1 MLKRLISTVCCF
13 SCLDLVTADV
23 NSSFVQDYERL
34 MADLLKRPALVHRM
48 PADLFVSN
56 TEPVDISVTLYLAEV
71 VQVDQVEQLVT
82 IACLLYIG
90 WTHKGLA
97 WDVDNYSTQAVLLDT
112 EHMWLPQIGVW
123 VGYKESMAID
133 FPVSLLVN
141 ASGFVSCKVVG
152 YVTFRCKIDV
162 QKYPFDTQSCNFG
175 IYYFEDGVQKVP
187 FKMHLN
193 GLSDLQEN
201 VVNNDPYS
209 VKGEWTLVNFTVAYI
224 SLESGDQIPYFVLTM
239 RRQRLYYVI
248 VVIFPL
254 VLTSVMIPLVFL
266 IPEKSGEQ
274 MSYMATIFTSTAIFL
289 SYISNVM
296 PKSLSSTPFLAILL
310 TEVLIEGFCATLAI
324 LWVVRR
330 NAYMKKTQRHC
341 QTLEGQVTLAPSDEL
356 NVKGQSQVSPA
367 STSPLRQH
375 REVQSRDI
383 GQYIFVLRCQLDFCL
398 FFLLLSAQIVF
409 LVCLLFATDWLRNQ
423 LVLDSEEQ
431 RNRDSEEQRHR
442 GTETQ
447 RNRDTEEQRLGGTE
461 VQRLG
466 GTETQ
471 RPAHGYSDSN
481 ITAYGRLRNDI
492 LSRDAVVHRV
502 PPNIADPTRAVNM
515 TYNLVLFDVMDIDQV
530 RQLMTVCLYLR
541 VEWTQLYLAWEPSLY
556 NNITKVNIET
566 RSLWTPYLMIV
577 VGFGERLSLE
587 YPEWAYVIS
596 KGSVLFHFETFVTF
610 RCSIDFRKYPFDT
623 QTCKMGI
630 IAITEL
636 TDPINIRYNV
646 KEKEFDPTP
655 YVTNGEW
662 RLISYQWKISNDTND
677 LSFPMY
683 SIKVQRRPE
692 YYVITIV
699 APLILASVMMS
710 FVFLIPPGSGEKISF
725 FVTLF
730 TSLTIF
736 LSFVG
741 NVMPRNLSSA
751 PYLILLLIGVY
762 TQGLLANLATLFV
775 VNTYHKEKKQTN
787 RCECR
792 SSRKRGKVAPLETVV
807 EKENL
812 SQDLHAELENT
823 TMKSKLA
830 PNRFCL
836 TSNQWDKLFFVL
848 FTSVEVVLLGALFG
862 ATDWLSDAPTLG
874 L

>member
-1 MLKRLISTVCCF
+1 
-13 SCLDLVTADV
+13 
-23 NSSFVQDYERL
+23 
-34 MADLLKRPALVHRM
+34 M

-97 WDVDNYSTQAVLLDT
+97 WDVDDYSTQAVLLDT

-123 VGYKESMAID
+123 VGYKESMVID

-201 VVNNDPYS
+201 VVKNDPYS

-341 QTLEGQVTLAPSDEL
+341 QTSESQMTLAPSDEL
-356 NVKGQSQVSPA
+356 NVNGESQVGPA
-367 STSPLRQH
+367 SISPLRQH

-383 GQYIFVLRCQLDFCL
+383 GQHRG
-398 FFLLLSAQIVF
+398 
-409 LVCLLFATDWLRNQ
+409 T
-423 LVLDSEEQ
+423 ETQ
-431 RNRDSEEQRHR
+431 RNRDSEAQRQRNRDSEALRHRGTETQRNRDTEEQRYRGTEIQRNRDSEVLRHRGTEEQRHR

-447 RNRDTEEQRLGGTE
+447 RNRDTEEK
-461 VQRLG
+461 RLG

-471 RPAHGYSDSN
+471 RNRDSEAQRHRG
-481 ITAYGRLRNDI
+481 TETQRYRDTETQRYRDSETQRYRDSETQRYRGRVKVYIAKDTWEET
-492 LSRDAVVHRV
+492 LS
-502 PPNIADPTRAVNM
+502 
-515 TYNLVLFDVMDIDQV
+515 
-530 RQLMTVCLYLR
+530 
-541 VEWTQLYLAWEPSLY
+541 S
-556 NNITKVNIET
+556 
-566 RSLWTPYLMIV
+566 
-577 VGFGERLSLE
+577 
-587 YPEWAYVIS
+587 
-596 KGSVLFHFETFVTF
+596 
-610 RCSIDFRKYPFDT
+610 
-623 QTCKMGI
+623 
-630 IAITEL
+630 
-636 TDPINIRYNV
+636 
-646 KEKEFDPTP
+646 
-655 YVTNGEW
+655 
-662 RLISYQWKISNDTND
+662 
-677 LSFPMY
+677 
-683 SIKVQRRPE
+683 
-692 YYVITIV
+692 
-699 APLILASVMMS
+699 
-710 FVFLIPPGSGEKISF
+710 
-725 FVTLF
+725 
-730 TSLTIF
+730 IF
-736 LSFVG
+736 L
-741 NVMPRNLSSA
+741 NN
-751 PYLILLLIGVY
+751 
-762 TQGLLANLATLFV
+762 
-775 VNTYHKEKKQTN
+775 
-787 RCECR
+787 
-792 SSRKRGKVAPLETVV
+792 
-807 EKENL
+807 
-812 SQDLHAELENT
+812 
-823 TMKSKLA
+823 
-830 PNRFCL
+830 
-836 TSNQWDKLFFVL
+836 
-848 FTSVEVVLLGALFG
+848 
-862 ATDWLSDAPTLG
+862 
-874 L
+874 

>member
-1 MLKRLISTVCCF
+1 MTSKSAMLMRLISTVCCF
-13 SCLDLVTADV
+13 SCLGLVTADV

-123 VGYKESMAID
+123 VGYKESMVID

-201 VVNNDPYS
+201 VVKNDPYS

-330 NAYMKKTQRHC
+330 NAYMKKRHC
-341 QTLEGQVTLAPSDEL
+341 QTSEGQVTLAPSDEL

-409 LVCLLFATDWLRNQ
+409 LVCLLFATDWLR
-423 LVLDSEEQ
+423 S
-431 RNRDSEEQRHR
+431 
-442 GTETQ
+442 
-447 RNRDTEEQRLGGTE
+447 
-461 VQRLG
+461 
-466 GTETQ
+466 
-471 RPAHGYSDSN
+471 
-481 ITAYGRLRNDI
+481 
-492 LSRDAVVHRV
+492 
-502 PPNIADPTRAVNM
+502 
-515 TYNLVLFDVMDIDQV
+515 
-530 RQLMTVCLYLR
+530 
-541 VEWTQLYLAWEPSLY
+541 
-556 NNITKVNIET
+556 
-566 RSLWTPYLMIV
+566 
-577 VGFGERLSLE
+577 
-587 YPEWAYVIS
+587 
-596 KGSVLFHFETFVTF
+596 
-610 RCSIDFRKYPFDT
+610 
-623 QTCKMGI
+623 
-630 IAITEL
+630 
-636 TDPINIRYNV
+636 
-646 KEKEFDPTP
+646 
-655 YVTNGEW
+655 
-662 RLISYQWKISNDTND
+662 
-677 LSFPMY
+677 
-683 SIKVQRRPE
+683 
-692 YYVITIV
+692 
-699 APLILASVMMS
+699 
-710 FVFLIPPGSGEKISF
+710 
-725 FVTLF
+725 
-730 TSLTIF
+730 
-736 LSFVG
+736 
-741 NVMPRNLSSA
+741 
-751 PYLILLLIGVY
+751 
-762 TQGLLANLATLFV
+762 
-775 VNTYHKEKKQTN
+775 
-787 RCECR
+787 
-792 SSRKRGKVAPLETVV
+792 
-807 EKENL
+807 
-812 SQDLHAELENT
+812 
-823 TMKSKLA
+823 
-830 PNRFCL
+830 
-836 TSNQWDKLFFVL
+836 
-848 FTSVEVVLLGALFG
+848 
-862 ATDWLSDAPTLG
+862 
-874 L
+874 